1 MGKVLIACA
10 GCSHSLL
17 RAIIDVLMTQDCSVL
32 VVDENGTPP
41 KKENI
46 FLGYQTDSEYP
57 INIFLPRPKHSWLKE
72 NERSKRSKKK
82 SKWIVRK
89 NLCRR
94 HSVNRGK

>member
-17 RAIIDVLMTQDCSVL
+17 RAIIDVLMTQDGSVL
-32 VVDENGTPP
+32 VVDENGTPS

-46 FLGYQTDSEYP
+46 FLVRQTGSEYP
-57 INIFLPRPKHSWLKE
+57 INIFLPHPERLWLKE
-72 NERSKRSKKK
+72 NERDTCNKKK
-82 SKWIVRK
+82 SKWIARK